1 MWDITFDREFR
12 LMNNILELFKANLS
26 LIYKSVPYILS
37 FSIGS
42 LLGWKLNNRT
52 ADREFLRIKIYSP
65 LYEEIKLIG
74 ENVSDFENCYS
85 ARPRPP
91 SNSFPNLANVRNSL
105 FKKGQYKLIPE
116 KLRRDIDSYYD
127 RCEEYNNQL
136 KSANEEI
143 HKIFTEEIRKIKT
156 EEDHI
161 KFLHENV
168 GKRRYDEARKKHISI
183 SKCCQSFNL
192 KFLIKGELPNPMP
205 HLNDK
210 YLTISMPSTGWDSTI
225 TMDDLNRNLLSFK
238 DLLGNLIDLTGQKM
252 SVVKLR
258 ELQNQLKNPENLLKK
273 IEKKIHNPNPLIE
286 KLGI

>member
-1 MWDITFDREFR
+1 M
-12 LMNNILELFKANLS
+12 ELFKANLS

-52 ADREFLRIKIYSP
+52 ADREFLRVKIYSP
-65 LYEEIKLIG
+65 LYEEIKLMG

-85 ARPRPP
+85 AKPRPP

-105 FKKGQYKLIPE
+105 LKTGQYKLIPE
-116 KLRRDIDSYYD
+116 KLRKDIDSYYD
-127 RCEEYNNQL
+127 RCEEYNKQL
-136 KSANEEI
+136 KSVNEEI

-156 EEDHI
+156 EEDHR
-161 KFLHENV
+161 KFLHDNV
-168 GKRRYDEARKKHISI
+168 GKWRYDEARKKRISI
-183 SKCCQSFNL
+183 SKVSQSLDL
-192 KFLIKGELPNPMP
+192 KFLIKGELPNPVP
-205 HLNDK
+205 HLNDR

-225 TMDDLNRNLLSFK
+225 TIDDLNRNSLSLK
-238 DLLGNLIDLTGQKM
+238 DFLENLIDLVGQKM
-252 SVVKLR
+252 IVVKLR
-258 ELQNQLKNPENLLKK
+258 ELENQLKNPENMLKK